1 MFAAAVALLVLAIG
15 TPVAHATKTV
25 RKIDPASLKEM
36 CEASG
41 GLFFPPNANGVYACL
56 TKSGDLV
63 SCGGTSNDCSI
74 NREGQVPP
82 KRQVRSVVGATS
94 GVAPE

>member
-1 MFAAAVALLVLAIG
+1 
-15 TPVAHATKTV
+15 
-25 RKIDPASLKEM
+25 M

-74 NREGQVPP
+74 NRQGQPP
-82 KRQVRSVVGATS
+82 KSPVRSLTGATS
-94 GVAPE
+94 GMAPQ